1 LHWSEKKKLHE
12 KKEIEESFVSQK
24 CPKHEKEKLNLF
36 CVKDEVKCCSLCLS
50 DHISHV
56 VVPITQAITLFRSE
70 IQNKNFKEIYSK
82 LETELKQIDKEIMTK
97 KKEISDLEV
106 KKLLKVYHLESVQNI
121 SNSIKR
127 EEDFD
132 KILEW
137 RSFFEE
143 KIESQ
148 FKIYACG
155 DNSHGTIGLGEKID
169 KINKFTEIQKFQNKK
184 IDLIS
189 CGSFSCFIYT
199 SKLFILFILDHKLC
213 AIGDNFRG
221 HLGIGNTQD
230 QKEFTP
236 VDFFSNLEILKIS
249 CGSYHTIVQC
259 SS

>member
-1 LHWSEKKKLHE
+1 VVSFISFLISETCDEDAGMFVCQQCDSVFCEKCFDVSHRSEKKKLHE
-12 KKEIEESFVSQK
+12 KKEVDENFVSQK
-24 CPKHEKEKLNLF
+24 CPKHENKRLELF

-56 VVPITQAITLFRSE
+56 VVPITQAITLFKSE

-97 KKEISDLEV
+97 KKELSELEV
-106 KKLLKVYHLESVQNI
+106 KKLLKVNHLESVQKI

-127 EEDFD
+127 EEDLD

-137 RSFFEE
+137 RFFLEE

-155 DNSHGTIGLGEKID
+155 DNSIGLGKKIK
-169 KINKFTEIQKFQNKK
+169 KINNFTEIKKFQNKK

-189 CGSFSCFIYT
+189 CGSFSSFVYY
-199 SKLFILFILDHKLC
+199 SK
-213 AIGDNFRG
+213 
-221 HLGIGNTQD
+221 
-230 QKEFTP
+230 
-236 VDFFSNLEILKIS
+236 
-249 CGSYHTIVQC
+249 C
-259 SS
+259 SFYSF

>member
-1 LHWSEKKKLHE
+1 MDQFTAPFIVNTSSNQICGLFIIFTLETCEENEGMFICQQCGSIFCEKCFDFTHRSEKKKLHE
-12 KKEIEESFVSQK
+12 KKEMDENFVSQK
-24 CPKHEKEKLNLF
+24 CPKHENKRLELF

-97 KKEISDLEV
+97 KKELSELEV
-106 KKLLKVYHLESVQNI
+106 KKLLKVNHLESVQKI

-137 RSFFEE
+137 RFFLEE

-148 FKIYACG
+148 FKMYACG
-155 DNSHGTIGLGEKID
+155 DNSIGTIGLGEKID
-169 KINKFTEIQKFQNKK
+169 KINKFTEIEKFRNKK

-189 CGSFSCFIYT
+189 CGDFSCFVYT
-199 SKLFILFILDHKLC
+199 GK
-213 AIGDNFRG
+213 
-221 HLGIGNTQD
+221 
-230 QKEFTP
+230 
-236 VDFFSNLEILKIS
+236 
-249 CGSYHTIVQC
+249 C
-259 SS
+259 SFYSS